1 MDTNNSPTD
10 APEIKPP
17 KKDSRNLIIV
27 LLAVGF
33 LGTAGYIVYS
43 NNNHQQVQQT
53 QESQVM
59 KITDDKNQVQKN
71 FDNALV
77 RLDSMTGFNNKIQGM
92 LTGRQN
98 DVAKLKLQIRAI
110 LKKEKLT
117 EADKK
122 TADALIAEMNV
133 KISTMEQTIAQL
145 TQTNHGLA
153 LDTAALNQDKGKLT
167 SDLQTTTTTKDE
179 LTKKVDIASTLNA
192 ANIMISPVQD
202 KKDGQEKITDNAKKV
217 SKLKISFDVTNR
229 IAASGQA
236 DVYICITG
244 PDNKMILD
252 SLKGSG
258 SFTTREDGDKMYT
271 TKLPVE
277 FESGKTKSVQF
288 SWKQESGFQTGQYKI
303 EIYHNGY
310 KIGEGTRNLKKGG
323 LFS

>member
-1 MDTNNSPTD
+1 MDTNNSPTGY
-10 APEIKPP
+10 PETKPP

-33 LGTAGYIVYS
+33 LGTAGYVVY
-43 NNNHQQVQQT
+43 NNNDHHQVQQS

-92 LTGRQN
+92 LAGRQN
-98 DVAKLKLQIRAI
+98 DVAKLKLQIRGI
-110 LKKEKLT
+110 LKKEKLSET
-117 EADKK
+117 DTK
-122 TADALIAEMNV
+122 TAEALIAEMNV

-145 TQTNHGLA
+145 TQANHGLA
-153 LDTAALNQDKGKLT
+153 LDTASLNQDKGKLT
-167 SDLQTTTTTKDE
+167 SDLQTTTSANE
-179 LTKKVDIASTLNA
+179 GLAKKVDIASTLNA

-202 KKDGQEKITDNAKKV
+202 KKNGQEKITDRAKKV
-217 SKLKISFDVTNR
+217 SKLNISFDLSNR

-236 DVYICITG
+236 DVYICIIG
-244 PDNKMILD
+244 PDQKMILD

-258 SFTTREDGDKMYT
+258 SFTSRDDGDKMYT
-271 TKLPVE
+271 TKLPVA
-277 FESGKTKSVQF
+277 FESGKIKSVQF
-288 SWKQESGFQTGQYKI
+288 SWKQESGFHTGEYKI

-310 KIGEGTRNLKKGG
+310 KIGEGIRDLKKGG

>member
-229 IAASGQA
+229 IAASG
-236 DVYICITG
+236 
-244 PDNKMILD
+244 
-252 SLKGSG
+252 
-258 SFTTREDGDKMYT
+258 
-271 TKLPVE
+271 
-277 FESGKTKSVQF
+277 
-288 SWKQESGFQTGQYKI
+288 
-303 EIYHNGY
+303 
-310 KIGEGTRNLKKGG
+310 
-323 LFS
+323 

>member
-1 MDTNNSPTD
+1 MDTNNSPTGT
-10 APEIKPP
+10 PENRPP

-27 LLAVGF
+27 LLAIGL
-33 LGTAGYIVYS
+33 LGTAGYVVY
-43 NNNHQQVQQT
+43 NNNGHQQVQQT
-53 QESQVM
+53 QETQVV

-77 RLDSMTGFNNKIQGM
+77 RLDSMTGFNNKIQGV
-92 LTGRQN
+92 LAGKQN
-98 DVAKLKLQIRAI
+98 DVAKLKLQIRTI

-122 TADALIAEMNV
+122 TADALLVELNA

-153 LDTAALNQDKGKLT
+153 QDTANLNQDKNKLT
-167 SDLQTTTTTKDE
+167 SDLQTTNTTKDE

-192 ANIMISPVQD
+192 ANIMVSPVQE
-202 KKDGQEKITDNAKKV
+202 KKNGQEKITDKAKKV
-217 SKLKISFDVTNR
+217 SKLKISFDLTNR

-258 SFTTREDGDKMYT
+258 SFASRDDGDKMYT

-277 FESGKTKSVQF
+277 FESGKIKSVQF
-288 SWKQESGFQTGQYKI
+288 SWKQENGFQTGQYKI

-310 KIGEGTRNLKKGG
+310 KIGEGTRDLKKGG

>member
-1 MDTNNSPTD
+1 MDTNNSPTGFS
-10 APEIKPP
+10 ESKPP

-27 LLAVGF
+27 LLAIGF
-33 LGTAGYIVYS
+33 LGTAGYVVY
-43 NNNHQQVQQT
+43 NNNDHNQVQQT
-53 QESQVM
+53 QESQVV

-98 DVAKLKLQIRAI
+98 DVAKLKLQIRGI

-117 EADKK
+117 EADTK
-122 TADALIAEMNV
+122 TANTLIVELNG
-133 KISTMEQTIAQL
+133 KISTMEQTVAQL
-145 TQTNHGLA
+145 TQSNLGLA
-153 LDTAALNQDKGKLT
+153 LDTASLNQDKGKLT
-167 SDLQTTTTTKDE
+167 SDLETTTSSNE
-179 LTKKVDIASTLNA
+179 GLAKKVDIASTLNA

-202 KKDGQEKITDNAKKV
+202 KKNGEEKITDKAKKV
-217 SKLKISFDVTNR
+217 SKLKISFDLTNR

-236 DVYICITG
+236 DVFICITG

-258 SFTTREDGDKMYT
+258 SFTTREEGDKMYT

-277 FESGKTKSVQF
+277 FESGKIKSVQF
-288 SWKQESGFQTGQYKI
+288 SWKQESGFQIGLYKI

>member
-1 MDTNNSPTD
+1 MYTNNSPIV
-10 APEIKPP
+10 APETRPP
-17 KKDSRNLIIV
+17 KKDYRNLIIV

-33 LGTAGYIVYS
+33 LGTAGYVLYS
-43 NNNHQQVQQT
+43 NSQHNQTQQT

-59 KITDDKNQVQKN
+59 KITDDKNIVQKN

-98 DVAKLKLQIRAI
+98 DVAKLKVQIRGI

-117 EADKK
+117 EEDKK
-122 TADALIAEMNV
+122 TADALIGELNA
-133 KISTMEQTIAQL
+133 KITTMEQTIAQL

-153 LDTAALNQDKGKLT
+153 QDTANLNEDKNKLA
-167 SDLQTTTTTKDE
+167 SDLVTTTATKDD
-179 LTKKVDIASTLNA
+179 LSKKVDIASTLNA
-192 ANIMISPVQD
+192 ANIRISPVQD
-202 KKDGQEKITDNAKKV
+202 KKNGQEKITDKAKKV
-217 SKLKISFDVTNR
+217 SKLNISFDLTNR

-244 PDNKMILD
+244 PDGKLILD

-258 SFTTREDGDKMYT
+258 SFSARDEGDRMYT
-271 TKLPVE
+271 AKVPVA

-288 SWKQESGFQTGQYKI
+288 SWKQDSGFQSGQYKI

-310 KIGEGTRNLKKGG
+310 KIGEGTQDLKKGG

>member
-1 MDTNNSPTD
+1 MDTNNPPTGIL
-10 APEIKPP
+10 ENKPP

-53 QESQVM
+53 QETQVV

-77 RLDSMTGFNNKIQGM
+77 RLDSMTGFNNKMQGM

-98 DVAKLKLQIRAI
+98 DVAKLKLQIRGI

-122 TADALIAEMNV
+122 TAEALIAEMNA
-133 KISTMEQTIAQL
+133 KISTMEQTVAQL
-145 TQTNHGLA
+145 TLDNHGLSQ
-153 LDTAALNQDKGKLT
+153 DTANLNQDKNKLT
-167 SDLQTTTTTKDE
+167 SDLQTTNTTKDE
-179 LTKKVDIASTLNA
+179 LAKKVDIASTLNA
-192 ANIMISPVQD
+192 ANILISPVQD
-202 KKDGQEKITDNAKKV
+202 KKNGEEKITDKAKKV
-217 SKLKISFDVTNR
+217 SKLKISFDLTNR

-258 SFTTREDGDKMYT
+258 SFTTRDDGNKMYT

-277 FESGKTKSVQF
+277 FESGKIKSVQF
-288 SWKQESGFQTGQYKI
+288 AWKQESGFQTGQYKI

-310 KIGEGTRNLKKGG
+310 KIGEGTRDLKKGG